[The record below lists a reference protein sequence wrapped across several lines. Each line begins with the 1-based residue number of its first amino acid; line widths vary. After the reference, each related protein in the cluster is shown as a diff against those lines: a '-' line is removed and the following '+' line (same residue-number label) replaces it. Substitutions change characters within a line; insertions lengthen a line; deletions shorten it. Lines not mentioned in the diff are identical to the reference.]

1 MIQLKVWLLRA
12 EEIKA
17 QLIFSFKQFK
27 FLTTLEIKLAEEGS
41 WFFFVILWVP
51 LKTKL
56 LKLAGTA
63 FLIK

>member
-41 WFFFVILWVP
+41 WFFFCYLMSTFEN
-51 LKTKL
+51 K
-56 LKLAGTA
+56 A
-63 FLIK
+63 FEVGRHSFFN